1 MSQDTREP
9 ATPIEKVLD
18 SAVESILVQASR
30 LEALEGSKPAGDP
43 LGLKGLRD
51 VPLPV
56 SIELGRARVPLGELM
71 ALAPGSLVPLERAAH
86 EPVDVYVGGKLYARG
101 EVVTIGAKYGIRVT
115 SIVAE

>member
-1 MSQDTREP
+1 MSHDTQDP
-9 ATPIEKVLD
+9 ATPIEKVID
-18 SAVESILVQASR
+18 SAVESILVQTSR
-30 LEALEGSKPAGDP
+30 LDELGASKPSGDP

-56 SIELGRARVPLGELM
+56 SIELGRARLPLGELM

-115 SIVAE
+115 AIVTE